1 MAGMHSKTIQRRIN
15 IRSKCIQED
24 TQVGLRFSPF
34 KNMYKITAEFEMKW
48 QGDGRIEMSQ

>member
-1 MAGMHSKTIQRRIN
+1 MHSKTIQRRIN